1 MSEALRLAEHFDHH
15 RFFDS
20 NMQAAAAAELRS
32 LHAEN
37 AELGLALA
45 RAVERINELEAE
57 LAEQAR
63 LNGMGSEREARLL
76 ALNAELV
83 EALRKCDEAMTWEL
97 GGEPIDTLMVDA
109 RNAARAVLAK
119 VEASK

>member
-1 MSEALRLAEHFDHH
+1 MSEALRLAEWVESDMTCEG
-15 RFFDS
+15 D
-20 NMQAAAAAELRS
+20 AEIVAELRR
-32 LHAEN
+32 LHT
-37 AELGLALA
+37 
-45 RAVERINELEAE
+45 
-57 LAEQAR
+57 
-63 LNGMGSEREARLL
+63 
-76 ALNAELV
+76 LNAELV

>member
-76 ALNAELV
+76 AVNAELL
-83 EALRKCDEAMTWEL
+83 EALKHAAECVQTNYLPDKCGHDWDDV
-97 GGEPIDTLMVDA
+97 IQ
-109 RNAARAVLAK
+109 RA
-119 VEASK
+119 EASK